1 MADEQLE
8 VSPDERAG
16 GYISKIQFNTGEEIS
31 LKKDDIVIFVGPNNA
46 GKSQS
51 LRDISLLCHNNK
63 NSIVIKN
70 ILIEKYKGSIKHL
83 LNKIGKKDK
92 SYSENFYSVLGNSY
106 NMYDGVDID
115 FINNDKF
122 SGYSNIFVLML
133 DTSARL
139 NISSAVP
146 SIARSA
152 AKQHPIHYAAFD
164 GDIREKL
171 SDKFKKA
178 FGKDLIPN
186 TGYGSIIPLCIGDP
200 VILQDKYKDEQKRRE
215 AYDAIL
221 EKYKQVQDQGDGI
234 KSFTGIL
241 LYLILD
247 YFCIYL
253 IDEPESFLHP
263 PQARIMGEVI
273 GETLSHQQ
281 QAFISTH
288 SEEIIK
294 GLLDV
299 CPDRIKIIRITREGD
314 ENFFSVLDNEK
325 IREIWNDPLLK
336 YSNIMSSLFHKT
348 VVLCESDSDCKMYSL
363 IDNYLKQKEGKYSET
378 LFIHCGGKQRIS
390 KIARALRA
398 LNIDVRIIADIDILN
413 NENVFRECIE
423 SCNIQWCDIFNQYK
437 TIVSSLYNQKN
448 DLKRGEIKEL
458 INNIID
464 NSSEKILSNDEIK
477 GIQKLLK
484 IPSKWDG
491 IKENGISAIPKGD
504 ATKRFNE
511 MNAVLHQNGV
521 YLVPVGELENFIRE
535 VGDHGPQ
542 WVNKVFEQYPDFDDD
557 VYKEIR
563 DFISSL
569 NL

>member
-1 MADEQLE
+1 MADEQLA

-31 LKKDDIVIFVGPNNA
+31 FKKDDIVIFVGPNNA
-46 GKSQS
+46 GKSQA
-51 LRDISLLCHNNK
+51 LRDIYSLSENN
-63 NSIVIKN
+63 NDGIVIKDLS
-70 ILIEKYKGSIKHL
+70 IYKYKGDIVQL
-83 LNKIGKKDK
+83 LNKLSSCEKDG
-92 SYSENFYSVLGNSY
+92 SCIRY
-106 NMYDGVDID
+106 NILNTCYTVYDG
-115 FINNDKF
+115 FYNSFCENDKF
-122 SGYSNIFVLML
+122 YDFRNLFVLNIN
-133 DTSARL
+133 TEERL
-139 NISSAVP
+139 KICRPIKIIKRNEEKI
-146 SIARSA
+146 
-152 AKQHPIHYAAFD
+152 HPIHYAAFN
-164 GDIREKL
+164 GDVRKKL

-186 TGYGSIIPLCIGDP
+186 TGYGSVIPLCIGDP
-200 VILQDKYKDEQKRRE
+200 VILQGEYKDEQERRE
-215 AYDAIL
+215 VYDFIL

-314 ENFFSVLDNEK
+314 ENSFSVLDNEK
-325 IREIWNDPLLK
+325 IRGIWNDPLLK

-423 SCNIQWCDIFNQYK
+423 SCNIQWCDILNQYK

-477 GIQKLLK
+477 EIQKLLK

-511 MNAVLHQNGV
+511 MNAVLHQNGI

-542 WVNKVFEQYPDFDDD
+542 WGNKVLEQYPDFDDD

-569 NL
+569 NM

>member
-16 GYISKIQFNTGEEIS
+16 GYISKIQFNTGENIP
-31 LKKDDIVIFVGPNNA
+31 LKKNDIVIFVGPNNA

-51 LRDISLLCHNNK
+51 LKDISLLCHNNK

-70 ILIEKYKGSIKHL
+70 ILIEKYKGSVRL
-83 LNKIGKKDK
+83 LLEKIGKTYR
-92 SYSENFYSVLGNSY
+92 SYSENFYSVLGNNYGIY
-106 NMYDGVDID
+106 NGMDIN
-115 FINNDKF
+115 FIKHDKF
-122 SGYSNIFVLML
+122 SDYSNIFVLML

-178 FGKDLIPN
+178 FGKNLIPN

-200 VILQDKYKDEQKRRE
+200 VILQDKYKDEQERRE
-215 AYDAIL
+215 AYDSIL

-314 ENFFSVLDNEK
+314 KNSFSVLDNEK
-325 IREIWNDPLLK
+325 IRGIWNDPLLK

-363 IDNYLKQKEGKYSET
+363 IDNHLKQKEGKYSET

-390 KIARALRA
+390 KIARALRS

-423 SCNIQWCDIFNQYK
+423 SCNIQWCDILNQYK

-477 GIQKLLK
+477 EIQKLLK

-542 WVNKVFEQYPDFDDD
+542 WVNKVLEQYPDFDDD